1 MNNRVSAI
9 ALGLVAAAFALW
21 LGMRIF
27 LMSEYGLSGSWMFF
41 GLPFGGIG
49 ILVLLFRLGV
59 FGSGPRSNVISSPWP
74 QPIGTQAPWQQ
85 PTGTQAPAAM
95 PAAQGLAVTHRLHEL
110 EGLRSSG
117 AISEAEY
124 AAKRQAILA
133 NM

>member
-9 ALGLVAAAFALW
+9 ALGLVAAALALW

-27 LMSEYGLSGSWMFF
+27 LMSEYGLSGGWMFF

-49 ILVLLFRLGV
+49 ILVVLFRLGV
-59 FGSGPRSNVISSPWP
+59 FGSGPRSSVISSPWQ
-74 QPIGTQAPWQQ
+74 QPIGTA
-85 PTGTQAPAAM
+85 APAAM
-95 PAAQGLAVTHRLHEL
+95 PAPQGLAVTHRLHEL
-110 EGLRSSG
+110 EGLRTSG

-124 AAKRQAILA
+124 TAKRQAILS